1 MAGWRNYLQG
11 ASWRILS
18 KGKGSFPSCVMKDYA
33 SMDELLAVA
42 LVVEKFLVEL
52 GETPYELLKE
62 E

>member
-1 MAGWRNYLQG
+1 
-11 ASWRILS
+11 
-18 KGKGSFPSCVMKDYA
+18 MKDYA